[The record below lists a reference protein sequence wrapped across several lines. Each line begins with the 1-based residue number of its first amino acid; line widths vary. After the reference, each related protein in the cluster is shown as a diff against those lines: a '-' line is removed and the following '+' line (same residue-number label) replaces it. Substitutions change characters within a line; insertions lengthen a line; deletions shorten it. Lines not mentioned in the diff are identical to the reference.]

1 MSSEAGVREAAIEGL
16 IRYAARIHSRG
27 WCSATAG
34 NFSVTLSREPLELI
48 VTRSGF
54 DKGRIERG
62 DLLVVG
68 ADGRPVHGES
78 ARPSDETPLHLTI
91 VRETGAG
98 AVLHTHSV
106 WGTLL
111 GERFL
116 PQRSFTLTGYEML
129 KAIRGIDSHRET
141 LDVPVLEN
149 SQDLQLLSTQLTR
162 LLRQR
167 PGLFGFL
174 IAGHGLYAWGRD
186 LEEAGRH
193 LEGFEF
199 LFELAGRRIPLAAFE
214 G

>member
-1 MSSEAGVREAAIEGL
+1 MSSDARVRDAAALGL
-16 IRYAARIHSRG
+16 IRYGTRIHSLG

-34 NFSVTLSREPLELI
+34 NFSVTLSREPLELL

-54 DKGRIERG
+54 DKGRMDPA
-62 DLLVVG
+62 DLLAVG
-68 ADGRPVHGES
+68 ADGRPVNGET
-78 ARPSDETPLHLTI
+78 ARPSDETPLHLAI

-98 AVLHTHSV
+98 AVFHTHSV

-116 PQRSFTLTGYEML
+116 ARRGFTLSGYEML
-129 KAIRGIDSHRET
+129 KAIRGIDSHREA
-141 LDVPVLEN
+141 LYVPVVEN
-149 SQDLQLLSTQLTR
+149 SQDLQSLSAEVTR
-162 LLRQR
+162 LLRER